1 MTKYRKANLLVVVGG
16 VVILAVLLM
25 GAYLGWFGEASENE
39 AIIPT
44 ENLQSQ
50 IAVRAERNIGN
61 SGSASEVGNCLS
73 ESMLE
78 THPAMMDELARLDPY
93 VVNFGSISDY
103 RDLAES
109 ELRHLIAQGD
119 SGAMAVLGAMH
130 VMRARGL
137 SDADAVP
144 YLLLEDPNLFSY
156 QYKLPH
162 TEEQT
167 RHYELAVDWFYK
179 SALHG
184 RLLALINVGDQLVTL
199 GKTPI
204 DLGWISAEDYDQ
216 LTRAQKST
224 FNAAN
229 VYQAVALTIAPQ
241 VEVGFL
247 EEIGLGFGSMFAK
260 RFANIAEPIVTQF
273 RSDRAELGLDPLIIP
288 ASTLPSYGELTE
300 LLCSTPE

>member
-1 MTKYRKANLLVVVGG
+1 MGG

-25 GAYLGWFGEASENE
+25 GAYLGWFGETSEGE
-39 AIIPT
+39 AIIPA
-44 ENLQSQ
+44 ENVQSQ
-50 IAVRAERNIGN
+50 IAIRAEKHVDN
-61 SGSASEVGNCLS
+61 SESASEVENCLS

-78 THPAMMDELARLDPY
+78 THPAMMDEWARLDPY

-103 RDLAES
+103 RGLAES

-137 SDADAVP
+137 SDSDAVP
-144 YLLLEDPNLFSY
+144 YLLLEEPNLLSY

-162 TEEQT
+162 TEQQI
-167 RHYELAVDWFYK
+167 RHYEIAADWFYK

-184 RLLALINVGDQLVTL
+184 RLLALINVGHQLDML
-199 GKTPI
+199 GKKPP
-204 DLGWISAEDYDQ
+204 DLGWVSTEDYDL

-224 FNAAN
+224 FNAAS
-229 VYQAVALTIAPQ
+229 VYQGVAYTIAPQ
-241 VEVGFL
+241 VEVGFF
-247 EEIGLGFGSMFAK
+247 EEIGLDFGSMFAK
-260 RFANIAEPIVTQF
+260 RFADIAQPIAAQF

-288 ASTLPSYGELTE
+288 ASTLPPYSELAE
-300 LLCSTPE
+300 LLCIPPE

>member
-1 MTKYRKANLLVVVGG
+1 VGG
-16 VVILAVLLM
+16 VATLAVLLM
-25 GAYLGWFGEASENE
+25 GAYLGWFWEVSESE

-44 ENLQSQ
+44 ENMQSQ
-50 IAVRAERNIGN
+50 IAVRSGKNIGN
-61 SGSASEVGNCLS
+61 SGSASEVENCLS

-137 SDADAVP
+137 SDSDAVP

-162 TEEQT
+162 TEEQM
-167 RHYELAVDWFYK
+167 RHYELAADWFYK

-184 RLLALINVGDQLVTL
+184 RLLALINVGDQLVAL

-204 DLGWISAEDYDQ
+204 DLGWISTEDYDQ

-229 VYQAVALTIAPQ
+229 VYQAVAYTIAPQ

-247 EEIGLGFGSMFAK
+247 EEIGQGFGAIIAK

-273 RSDRAELGLDPLIIP
+273 RSDRAELGLGPLTIP
-288 ASTLPSYGELTE
+288 PSTLPSYSELTE
-300 LLCSTPE
+300 LLCNTPE

>member
-1 MTKYRKANLLVVVGG
+1 MTKYRKANLLFVVGG
-16 VVILAVLLM
+16 VLILAVLLM
-25 GAYLGWFGEASENE
+25 GAYLGWFGAAYEGE

-44 ENLQSQ
+44 ENAQSQ
-50 IAVRAERNIGN
+50 IAVRDKKNIGN
-61 SGSASEVGNCLS
+61 SGSASEVENCLS

-137 SDADAVP
+137 SDSDAVP

-162 TEEQT
+162 TEEQM
-167 RHYELAVDWFYK
+167 RHYGLAADWFYK

-184 RLLALINVGDQLVTL
+184 RLLALINVGDQLVAL

-204 DLGWISAEDYDQ
+204 DLGWISTEDYDQ

-224 FNAAN
+224 FNAAS
-229 VYQAVALTIAPQ
+229 VYQAVAYTIAPQ

-273 RSDRAELGLDPLIIP
+273 RSDRAELGLGPLIIP
-288 ASTLPSYGELTE
+288 PSALPSYSELTE